1 MIQVAMEMRVHL
13 LTVNFLDGVII
24 LVTTVKMLVLF
35 VGVRTYKRIHIY
47 NMCVQ
52 LYNGYESTKQLM
64 IHSNPLDTPTP
75 IPPDVNVRLVGEDL
89 FSGRVELQYMGIWG
103 TVCDD
108 GWDITDASVVCQ
120 QLLLGNAIEAYRSVF
135 KCIYDYTYIYY
146 EHNYYKLYKIII

>member
-1 MIQVAMEMRVHL
+1 MVH
-13 LTVNFLDGVII
+13 
-24 LVTTVKMLVLF
+24 
-35 VGVRTYKRIHIY
+35 
-47 NMCVQ
+47 
-52 LYNGYESTKQLM
+52 STL
-64 IHSNPLDTPTP
+64 LDTPTP
-75 IPPDVNVRLVGEDL
+75 IPPDANVRLVGEDV

-146 EHNYYKLYKIII
+146 IYIIINYIIVLYNVSTLLTAFLLHCFIASSDYIVIV